1 MLTALPALLLLIGF
15 PHFGLK
21 PRHVASPADTL
32 PPPWKSSSRLA
43 LEDEFVLGRLSRLLP
58 RPAGLQL
65 RTDPREL
72 RVTMDPDSGTVSVT
86 ERLGEV
92 PLGPGSTRRLQ
103 DFSHETSQL
112 TFQRLW
118 ADRSRQ
124 NLNLKTQVTGQA
136 PTSGFQFKLP
146 SPLPPRVQS
155 LLGPGGPALN
165 VSGSENIRLSGQS
178 SWSSPQTVLLGSRR
192 SLFPTLNMQQDLDI
206 RLEGQLSDRIKVNL
220 LQNSANQIPLANRI
234 AINYRGEEDDLV
246 QEFDLGNTNLTLP
259 GTQYVSYSGRNEG
272 LFGAKTSI
280 RYGALDFTMLASKQE
295 GKSERATYTGGASVQ
310 RPQPIADFD
319 YVRGV
324 YYLLYD
330 PNQVPDLDIDPASIA
345 LYRDDADYTN
355 TVNLVRGRAVVDS
368 LLTSYPGDT
377 LPAVVGFFSQLQVG
391 ADQDYE
397 ILTDVYGPTFKIIRL
412 KRPMMGNQR
421 LAVTYRARLA
431 GSTGPYDIL
440 VGTQGNQPVADIN
453 GEPAAIRM
461 KLLRAPQNLLVPDGN
476 SVPELQRFETD
487 PVKAPFNATRDL
499 ELKNFYQLPG
509 QGIDPA
515 SFKLSVEQG
524 NNDPPHYTEE
534 VSGIAVPY
542 LELLGLDSYDETTG
556 NPIFGQHDGKVDG
569 TGAKFTGG
577 TVLRAFVDFKNGVLF
592 LPDPRP
598 FAPRLGAGGK
608 SFDRRVSA
616 ILSRRDSL
624 VGTPDPHTSGGALVA
639 NAANTDIYEL
649 YNPQRT
655 NASTYYINVEFAAS
669 QATGEITL
677 GRGNILEGSEV
688 VMVSGQQWV
697 KGKDY
702 DIDYDLGRLT
712 LKRQLGP
719 SDQLNVNYSY
729 SPLFQQAGRTL
740 VGSAFH
746 LEGREKSLGG
756 AFMYESKGAQD
767 LRPRL
772 GEEPSRS
779 LITDLNTTWTAHP
792 DWLTRLVDRLPGIR
806 TTAPSDLHVEA
817 EAGMSFPN
825 PNTKNEI
832 YIDDME
838 GVRDAVSLSLT
849 QEHWHASSVPWLD
862 PAKTVRLTDGIVPDT
877 LHNAEVR
884 WYSPPSYT
892 QERDLKPNLTD
903 AEGAQN
909 AHQVLSISVPRRPSP
924 SVVPNDSTRLWVG
937 LTYPLDPV
945 GLDLSRS
952 QFIELWVNDFRDQHF
967 SDGKTRVRGQH
978 LKLHIDL
985 GTVSEDQ
992 MRSPDRPPNGIL
1004 DTEDKRG
1011 DNVLTQDEDTGLD
1024 GVMKPD
1030 TTVDGQPLDLT
1041 TAGTSDLQGDDFRGP
1056 DDVVNKD
1063 HLKSGYPVHWRYVDG
1078 TENNIQVVPV
1088 PDTEDLNLNR
1098 ILDQN
1103 DDYIEYTID
1112 LGAEIATSPY
1122 LVDSAWA
1129 PGRTYV
1135 NDGTPVPSDNGW
1147 RRFRIPIA
1155 DTLAQRFG
1163 NPNLALVQHLRVWI
1177 QGIVETDDSG
1187 SDPTGDPPLA
1197 SMHKPLLMLG
1207 GVEIVGSRW
1216 QQTQLDTIS
1225 LSEPVTTMTLNSV
1238 NSQDN
1243 ADIYT
1248 PPFDPGTTRNGN
1260 QELVRREQSLSMEF
1274 TDLKPGA
1281 TLEAYKNFSLDE
1293 NYSRYG
1299 KLNWFAAAY
1308 DVRDSSGGA
1317 YSALADSGLFYFVR
1331 FASDEQGRNYYEYR
1345 APLPQSRTRVQRG
1358 DWSTVSLALTS
1369 LSNLK
1374 LDPYFPKSDPIRF
1387 VRPGPVPGE
1396 SLIVNGRPSFTRLRR
1411 ISFGLINL
1419 SSHHYTSGQ
1428 LWFDELRAT
1437 DVAKDVDHAQ
1447 RLQVSGHVANLASY
1461 NLSWNGRGADF
1472 LTVGESMGAGNSTD
1486 QLSWSTTLQPT
1497 RFIEK
1502 TGIMVPISLGYSRSS
1517 SQPRFTAGDDVVR
1530 SAELQKASETRSEG
1544 RSFSTSY
1551 SRAWS
1556 ERSNP
1561 FLRYTLGGITAS
1573 YGWSQTRSHNPYSV
1587 DSSVTKNGAVSYQ
1600 IAPRKLLA
1608 LAMPFSKGR
1617 FYPLPERFYWNY
1629 TRSDIRTISF
1639 DRTGALRDSLQLRND
1654 LTGRSAN
1661 IDFGADTRP
1670 FDFIHHHVEGHRNL
1684 VLPSDQVK
1692 NYRIGFINL
1701 GALTNWRQSMDAHYT
1716 MKGGPWLH
1724 PTLSWNAGYVQD
1736 NSPALSPDLSVR
1748 AVSNGQSYSL
1758 TWELPFDRAATAR
1771 PTPVAPRRPAAG
1783 DSARGATPE
1792 RPRPRPVWQGLL
1804 SVLGTIGTDV
1814 GINRSSSYSRL
1825 TGTPTFAYLFG
1836 FSSRL
1841 DSAHTRPQFGNDASV
1856 SQDWHA
1862 RANTRLKLLFGSS
1875 AMTRY
1880 EFSARQTTL
1889 NQVTNRDNNL
1899 RFPDVDIDYGDVAS
1913 VLRIDRLLNNPQLR
1927 SAYGRTVVTGYTNNR
1942 TDPTQRSANS
1952 EWRPLLGVSGNFK
1965 NGTRAEV
1972 RIEKRNTER
1981 EDLLVGHSIVF
1992 TRLTTTNL
2000 SLSRSYSQGQ
2010 KVSFLGKQKTVSST
2024 ITMGLTA
2031 QYEVQSGET
2040 MSYADAGR
2048 DHPVGQ
2054 PKYPSKEDRLSINAT
2069 GSYAFSSNATGNLLL
2084 GYGQNNDRQR
2094 KLTQH
2099 NVRVELRAQFTF

>member
-1 MLTALPALLLLIGF
+1 MLNALPALLLLIGF

-21 PRHVASPADTL
+21 PRHVTSPADTL
-32 PPPWKSSSRLA
+32 PPPWKSASRLA
-43 LEDEFVLGRLSRLLP
+43 IEDEFVLGRLSSLGPKWVRLDV
-58 RPAGLQL
+58 RP
-65 RTDPREL
+65 DPREL
-72 RVTMDPDSGTVSVT
+72 RVSMDPDSGTVSVS
-86 ERLGEV
+86 EHLGEV
-92 PLGPGSTRRLQ
+92 PLGPGSSVSLQ
-103 DFSHETSQL
+103 QYSRQTSRL
-112 TFQRLW
+112 TFQRAW

-124 NLNLKTQVTGQA
+124 NINVKAQSTGQSS
-136 PTSGFQFKLP
+136 TSGFQFKLP
-146 SPLPPRVQS
+146 SPLPARVQS

-178 SWSSPQTVLLGSRR
+178 NWSNQQTVMLGTRP

-272 LFGAKTSI
+272 LFGAKTSL
-280 RYGALDFTMLASKQE
+280 RYGALDFTLLASRQE

-310 RPQPIADFD
+310 TPQPIADFD

-324 YYLLYD
+324 YYFLYD
-330 PNQVPDLDIDPASIA
+330 PNVGPDLDIDPASIA
-345 LYRDDADYTN
+345 LYRDNADYTN
-355 TVNLVRGRAVVDS
+355 TVNQVRGRAVVDS
-368 LLTSYPGDT
+368 LNQSYPGDT
-377 LPAVVGFFSQLQVG
+377 LPAVVGEFNQLQVG

-397 ILTDVYGPTFKIIRL
+397 ILTDIYGPNFKIIRL
-412 KRPMMGNQR
+412 KRPMMGDQR
-421 LAVTYRARLA
+421 LGVTYRARLA
-431 GSTGPYDIL
+431 GSIGAYDIL
-440 VGTQGNQPVADIN
+440 VGTQGNQLQPDIN
-453 GEPAAIRM
+453 GEPPVIRM
-461 KLLRAPQNLLVPDGN
+461 KLLRAPQSLLAADSSGVY
-476 SVPELQRFETD
+476 FETN
-487 PVKAPFNATRDL
+487 PARAPFNATREL

-515 SFKLSVEQG
+515 SFKLSVHQAYY
-524 NNDPPHYTEE
+524 DPPQYTEL
-534 VSGIAVPY
+534 VGSLPVPY

-569 TGAKFTGG
+569 TGVKFTGG

-598 FAPRLGAGGK
+598 FAPRLGSGGK
-608 SFDRRVSA
+608 PFDHRVSA

-624 VGTPDPHTSGGALVA
+624 TGPADPHTASSTLAP
-639 NAANTDIYEL
+639 NAANPAIYDY
-649 YNPQRT
+649 YNPQRDRH
-655 NASTYYINVEFAAS
+655 STYFIDVEFSAS
-669 QATGEITL
+669 QAQGEIVL

-688 VMVSGQQWV
+688 VTVSGQQWV

-719 SDQLNVNYSY
+719 TDQLNVNYSY

-779 LITDLNTTWTAHP
+779 LITDLNTDWTLHP

-806 TTAPSDLHVEA
+806 TTAPSDLHVQA
-817 EAGMSFPN
+817 EAGMSIPN

-838 GVRDAVSLSLT
+838 GVRDAVSLSLS
-849 QEHWHASSVPWLD
+849 QEHWHWSSVPWLD
-862 PAKTVRLTDGIVPDT
+862 PSKTFRLTDVPVADT

-884 WYSPPSYT
+884 WFSPPSYA
-892 QERDLKPNLTD
+892 QDRDLKPNLTN

-909 AHQVLSISVPRRPSP
+909 PHQVLAISVPRRPVWQP
-924 SVVPNDSTRLWVG
+924 QEGDSSLWVG

-952 QFIELWVNDFRDQHF
+952 QFIELWVDDFRDQHF
-967 SDGKTRVRGQH
+967 ADGRARVRGQH
-978 LKLHIDL
+978 VKLHIDL

-992 MRSPDRPPNGIL
+992 MRAPDDPPNRIL

-1024 GVMKPD
+1024 GVMNPGR
-1030 TTVDGQPLDLT
+1030 TQFGHILDLT
-1041 TAGTSDLQGDDFRGP
+1041 TATANDSTGDDYFP
-1056 DDVVNKD
+1056 PNDVVASD
-1063 HLKSGYPVHWRYVDG
+1063 HLRSGYPVYWRSVNG
-1078 TENNIQVVPV
+1078 TEGNRTVVPV

-1103 DDYIEYTID
+1103 DDYLEYTID
-1112 LGAEIATSPY
+1112 LGAEGAASPY
-1122 LVDSAWA
+1122 LVDSAYA
-1129 PGRTYV
+1129 AGRTYA
-1135 NDGTPVPSDNGW
+1135 NDGSQVPSDNGW
-1147 RRFRIPIA
+1147 RRYRIPIA
-1155 DTLAQRFG
+1155 DSLAKRFG
-1163 NPNLALVQHLRVWI
+1163 NPNLTLVQHLRIWL
-1177 QGIVETDDSG
+1177 QGVVETDDSG
-1187 SDPTGDPPLA
+1187 NDPSDKSAPLEQL
-1197 SMHKPLLMLG
+1197 HKPLLMIG
-1207 GVEIVGSRW
+1207 GLDIVGSRW
-1216 QQTQLDTIS
+1216 QRADLDS
-1225 LSEPVTTMTLNSV
+1225 LSLVTPATTATLNSV
-1238 NSQDN
+1238 NSQDD
-1243 ADIYT
+1243 ADIYS

-1260 QELVRREQSLSMEF
+1260 QELVRREQSISLEF
-1274 TDLKPGA
+1274 TDLKPGSS
-1281 TLEAYKNFSLDE
+1281 LEAYKNFSLDE

-1299 KLNWFAAAY
+1299 KLNWYAVAY
-1308 DVRDSSGGA
+1308 DVQDSTGA
-1317 YSALADSGLFYFVR
+1317 PYSATADSGLFYFVR

-1345 APLPQSRTRVQRG
+1345 APLPRSSKRVQRS
-1358 DWSTVSLALTS
+1358 DWSQVALALTQ

-1374 LDPYFPKSDPIRF
+1374 LDPYFPKVDPIHY
-1387 VRPGPVPGE
+1387 VKAGAVAGE
-1396 SLIVNGRPSFTRLRR
+1396 SLVVNGRPSFTRLRR
-1411 ISFGLINL
+1411 ISFGLMNL
-1419 SSHHYTSGQ
+1419 SGQRFRSGQ

-1447 RLQVSGHVANLASY
+1447 RVLVTGHVANLASY
-1461 NLSWNGRGADF
+1461 NLSWNGQGADF
-1472 LTVGESMGAGNSTD
+1472 LTVGESMGSGNSTD
-1486 QLSWSTTLQPT
+1486 QLSWSTTLEPY

-1502 TGIMVPISLGYSRSS
+1502 TGIQVPISLGYTRSS
-1517 SQPRFTAGDDVVR
+1517 SQPRFSAGDDVVR
-1530 SAELQKASETRSEG
+1530 GAELQKASETRSET

-1556 ERSNP
+1556 DRSNP
-1561 FLRYTLGGITAS
+1561 FLRYTIGGITAS
-1573 YGWSQTRSHNPYSV
+1573 YNWSQSRNRNPYSV
-1587 DSSVTKNGAVSYQ
+1587 DSSVVRNATVSYQ

-1608 LAMPFSKGR
+1608 VPLPLSHVR
-1617 FYPLPERFYWNY
+1617 FFPLPERFYWNY
-1629 TRSDIRTISF
+1629 ARSDLRTISF
-1639 DRTGALRDSLQLRND
+1639 DRVGALRDSLQLRND
-1654 LTGRSAN
+1654 LTGRAAT

-1670 FDFIHHHVEGHRNL
+1670 FDMLHHHIEGHRNL
-1684 VLPSDQVK
+1684 MLPSSQVK
-1692 NYRIGFINL
+1692 NYQFGFINL

-1716 MKGGPWLH
+1716 VKGGPWVR
-1724 PTLSWNAGYVQD
+1724 PTLSWSSAYNQD

-1748 AVSNGQSYSL
+1748 AVSNGQSYSM
-1758 TWELPFDRAATAR
+1758 TWELPFDRLGGGGAPGSAPPPVRRPSGGDTLRAA
-1771 PTPVAPRRPAAG
+1771 PAPR
-1783 DSARGATPE
+1783 ARGRAP
-1792 RPRPRPVWQGLL
+1792 WQGLL
-1804 SVLGTIGTDV
+1804 SALGTISTDV
-1814 GINRSSSYSRL
+1814 GFNQSSNYSRL

-1836 FSSRL
+1836 FSSRI
-1841 DSAHTRPQFGNDASV
+1841 DSLHTQPQFGNNASV
-1856 SQDWHA
+1856 AQDWHA
-1862 RANTRLKLLFGSS
+1862 RAATRVRLFFGSS
-1875 AMTRY
+1875 ATTRY
-1880 EFSARQTTL
+1880 ELTSRQSTL
-1889 NQVTNRDNNL
+1889 NQVANKENSM
-1899 RFPDVDIDYGDVAS
+1899 RFPDVDLDYGNLAS
-1913 VLRIDRLLNNPQLR
+1913 VIQLDRLLANPQLH
-1927 SAYGRTVVTGYTNNR
+1927 SAYGRSVVTDFTNNR
-1942 TDPTQRSANS
+1942 TDPTARSANS
-1952 EWRPLLGVSGNFK
+1952 EWRPLLGVTGNFK

-1992 TRLTTTNL
+1992 TRLTTTNV
-2000 SLSRSYSQGQ
+2000 SFSRSYSQGQ

-2024 ITMGLTA
+2024 ITMGITG
-2031 QYEVQSGET
+2031 QYEIQSGET
-2040 MSYADAGR
+2040 VSYADATR
-2048 DHPVGQ
+2048 DHPVGP

-2094 KLTQH
+2094 NLKQR